1 MSPVVPTRHPESPR
15 PVPAAVRLPARL
27 LGLRKPP
34 PEEWERLGE
43 SLLVGD
49 PPMDELLVWMRSFGM
64 PQARRLFELASREG
78 IAAVP
83 DAPGPLRDFFAG
95 VETLPDWLDYD
106 KVCRGQRA
114 LRASGADGIS
124 LARDVSLLGGYQ
136 FSGFNKTLL
145 RTGALEKGSN
155 QRFVETFQ
163 WGLDVSAEDGLKPFG
178 VGYQSTLRVR
188 LIHAFVR
195 HHVAAMPDWRLEEWG
210 LPVNQTDMAATMLGS
225 LIAPTLAGMGIGL
238 INSPADLDAIAH
250 HTRYV
255 GWLMGVED
263 YWLPRSFRDGVRG
276 LYNALMALAE
286 PDETTP
292 RLAMPMADDPLSWN
306 FDTFAGL
313 RRRVAR
319 AKHLSIAGTYL
330 GPRTM
335 RALGLS
341 PYVLPWYPLLRVPV
355 NGVRSAAALTLPG
368 GKDRAAERGWREQ
381 QALLRT
387 MSPAPAVIGDSVTNL
402 GPAA

>member
-1 MSPVVPTRHPESPR
+1 MSSVVPTRHPESPR
-15 PVPAAVRLPARL
+15 SVPAGLRLPALL
-27 LGLRKPP
+27 LGLRKPTP
-34 PEEWERLGE
+34 AEWERLGE

-49 PPMDELLVWMRSFGM
+49 PPMDELLGWMRSVGM
-64 PQARRLFELASREG
+64 AQGRRLFDLASREG

-83 DAPGPLRDFFAG
+83 DTPAPVREFFAG
-95 VETLPDWLDYD
+95 VEAAPVWLDYD

-155 QRFVETFQ
+155 KRFVETFQ
-163 WGLDVSAEDGLKPFG
+163 WGLDVSAEHGLERFG

-225 LIAPTLAGMGIGL
+225 LIAPTLAGIGMGL
-238 INSPADLDAIAH
+238 IPSPGDLDAIAH

-255 GWLMGVED
+255 GWLMGLED
-263 YWLPRSFRDGVRG
+263 CWLPTSFRDGVRG
-276 LYNALMALAE
+276 LYNALMALSE
-286 PDETTP
+286 PDDTTR
-292 RLAMPMADDPLSWN
+292 RLAMPMVEDPLSWN
-306 FDTFAGL
+306 FERFAGV
-313 RRRVAR
+313 RRRIAR
-319 AKHLSIAGTYL
+319 AQHLSISSAYL
-330 GPRTM
+330 GPRAM
-335 RALGLS
+335 RELGLS

-355 NGVRSAAALTLPG
+355 NGLRSVAALTVPG
-368 GKDRAAERGWREQ
+368 GRDRAAERGWRQQ

-387 MSPAPAVIGDSVTNL
+387 MSPAPAVIGDSVADL